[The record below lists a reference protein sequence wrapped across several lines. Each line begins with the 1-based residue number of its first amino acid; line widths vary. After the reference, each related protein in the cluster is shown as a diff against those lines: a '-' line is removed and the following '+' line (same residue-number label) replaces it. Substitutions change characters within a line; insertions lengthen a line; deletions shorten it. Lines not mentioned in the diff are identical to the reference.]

1 MTNFILS
8 GWLYLICTIY
18 LIYNSMIDS
27 FSLPRHN
34 WSISPLWFTIYTTWS
49 VTDKFISHKLF
60 IPRESVSIR
69 STSTGYWNILVA
81 QYSIISFNFLAVRCE
96 NTLKNIE
103 NTWKNLG
110 VEEKNGVPRKIS
122 DGLTWIIRTPC
133 SRKSWWIE
141 GRARRIAVIYAEIRE
156 RRNARGADV
165 TWSRRKTR
173 SHSRDRNFP
182 PLSAWQSFHAV
193 DTFSPET
200 RPFFSL

>member
-1 MTNFILS
+1 M
-8 GWLYLICTIY
+8 
-18 LIYNSMIDS
+18 
-27 FSLPRHN
+27 
-34 WSISPLWFTIYTTWS
+34 
-49 VTDKFISHKLF
+49 
-60 IPRESVSIR
+60 
-69 STSTGYWNILVA
+69 
-81 QYSIISFNFLAVRCE
+81 IISFNFLAVRCE

-103 NTWKNLG
+103 IRGKSGEKKWRA
-110 VEEKNGVPRKIS
+110 EKNF

-156 RRNARGADV
+156 QRNARGADV

-193 DTFSPET
+193 DTFSSYGRNTPIFLALINEALMAVSPT
-200 RPFFSL
+200 RIRRTFSNKRGFFWFPSFPGSFEKNSDSLKL